1 MADKLKYDDLVAFRW
16 GTAEVHGTVCE
27 FYGPKEDRQVVLT
40 LTPEITGDVVFEPT
54 TLALSVGDVRRVG
67 TR

>member
-1 MADKLKYDDLVAFRW
+1 MADTLKYDDLVAFWW
-16 GTAEVHGTVCE
+16 GTAEAHGTVCE

-40 LTPEITGDVVFEPT
+40 LTPEITGDVGVEPT
-54 TLALSVGDVRRVG
+54 TPGFSVGDVRRVG